1 MNNSKKK
8 HYVVTYMREAN
19 RDVYILMCNNPIAFA
34 SIILSICE
42 KNNLDLD
49 HYEDIDLAIEILKM
63 QVAWN

>member
-1 MNNSKKK
+1 
-8 HYVVTYMREAN
+8 MREAN